1 VHPSHAVT
9 DEVNMAEFVQDVRAE
24 FNEPALPFIIGGPG
38 MDGYNSRGKAAIC
51 NAQSRAAS
59 RPEINET
66 TVYIET
72 RIFAAR
78 YSCLGLDDDACD
90 GLSNAGCDGDEDA
103 PGCACNDLID
113 TKKDANDDYK
123 RQCGYKVYE
132 KQGQHWSW
140 NGRLA
145 LGLYGARV

>member
-1 VHPSHAVT
+1 MHPSCAAT
-9 DEVNMAEFVQDVRAE
+9 DEVNLVDFVQDVRAE

-38 MDGYNSRGKAAIC
+38 MDGYSSRGKAVIC
-51 NAQSRAAS
+51 NAQSRAAT

-90 GLSNAGCDGDEDA
+90 GLSNEGCRGDEDA

-113 TKKDANDDYK
+113 IEKEANPDYK
-123 RQCGYKVYE
+123 RQCGYKVYS

-145 LGLYGARV
+145 R